1 MEVLVGVI
9 VEPGEPGRFAG
20 KLRSIDAV
28 LDAEPV
34 LSETMLGILR
44 EEAREI
50 LCPPGIAIAAALP
63 PGSAPRSFRGLRLT
77 ARGRA
82 ALATRA
88 LPEAAPSPK
97 LT

>member
-1 MEVLVGVI
+1 MPPQLAAAAVPGCRVRVPFSGRSLVGVI
-9 VEPGEPGRFAG
+9 VEPGEPGAFEG

-28 LDAEPV
+28 LDVEPV

-63 PGSAPRSFRGLRLT
+63 AGAQ
-77 ARGRA
+77 AR
-82 ALATRA
+82 
-88 LPEAAPSPK
+88 
-97 LT
+97 